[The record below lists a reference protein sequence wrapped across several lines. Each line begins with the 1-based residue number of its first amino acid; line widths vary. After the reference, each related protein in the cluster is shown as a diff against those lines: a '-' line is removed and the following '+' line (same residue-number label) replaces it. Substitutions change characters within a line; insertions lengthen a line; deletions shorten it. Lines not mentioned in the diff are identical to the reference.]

1 MIIAISIFCLAFI
14 ALAWKR
20 LDWAVLT
27 LLFLLPS
34 YLIRF
39 QIAGLPMTLL
49 EAMIL
54 IVFLIF
60 LIKNCKSLAVR
71 TKTNLKLKKIQ
82 TRYPWDLEIIILL
95 IVSLVAVAIAGWSN
109 TALGIWKAYFFE
121 PILLFLVIVNIFQ
134 DKKAF
139 GKIVWALAWSALAVS
154 VFGIFQY
161 FTGMY
166 IVNPF
171 WAAAATRRITSVFE
185 YPNSVGLYLAPI
197 IMLSFGWLL
206 DQLKNRKVEFFRAIG
221 LSFIIILALFAIYFA
236 QSEGALVG
244 LLISFVII
252 GFLSK
257 KKIAWATLGIIIVLI
272 IIITSITPLRNYAV
286 QKITMNDLSGQIRKL
301 QWKETLTMMK
311 AEKEKIIFGTGLASY
326 QQAILPFHQEGFFYN
341 FDNDLDFRK
350 KTIESAEYRATHWQP
365 VEIYLYPHNIFLNF
379 WTEIGILGLLLFAW
393 LLIKYFVRVG
403 KLICK
408 DGENKYFILGLGG
421 AVLTMIIH
429 GWVDVPYFKNDLSVL
444 FWVLFVI
451 LGMLY
456 AKKKAALK

>member
-1 MIIAISIFCLAFI
+1 
-14 ALAWKR
+14 
-20 LDWAVLT
+20 
-27 LLFLLPS
+27 
-34 YLIRF
+34 
-39 QIAGLPMTLL
+39 
-49 EAMIL
+49 
-54 IVFLIF
+54 
-60 LIKNCKSLAVR
+60 
-71 TKTNLKLKKIQ
+71 
-82 TRYPWDLEIIILL
+82 
-95 IVSLVAVAIAGWSN
+95 
-109 TALGIWKAYFFE
+109 
-121 PILLFLVIVNIFQ
+121 
-134 DKKAF
+134 
-139 GKIVWALAWSALAVS
+139 
-154 VFGIFQY
+154 
-161 FTGMY
+161 
-166 IVNPF
+166 
-171 WAAAATRRITSVFE
+171 
-185 YPNSVGLYLAPI
+185 
-197 IMLSFGWLL
+197 
-206 DQLKNRKVEFFRAIG
+206 
-221 LSFIIILALFAIYFA
+221 
-236 QSEGALVG
+236 
-244 LLISFVII
+244 VII